1 MTINHTPRD
10 YQPVLNLLRT
20 PTLESCTED
29 SGAKLSNVIVS
40 GSIQLK
46 HQIYEILSRYG
57 LQVPVADTIEL

>member
-40 GSIQLK
+40 GSIEAPNL
-46 HQIYEILSRYG
+46 
-57 LQVPVADTIEL
+57 